1 MFAVYARG
9 KAIELGSGSE
19 RRGVLQ
25 LSHDFDLCP
34 TFLSKREV
42 SRASIETPCD
52 QSVEARCFE
61 EAVMTWRIRSAAP
74 FTTLHH

>member
-1 MFAVYARG
+1 VFAVYARG

-42 SRASIETPCD
+42 SRASIETPCG

-61 EAVMTWRIRSAAP
+61 EQ
-74 FTTLHH
+74 